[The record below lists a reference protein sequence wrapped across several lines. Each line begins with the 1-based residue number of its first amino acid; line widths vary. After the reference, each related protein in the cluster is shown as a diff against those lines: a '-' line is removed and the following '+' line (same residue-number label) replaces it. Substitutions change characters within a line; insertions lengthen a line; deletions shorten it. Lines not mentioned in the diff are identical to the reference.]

1 MIGFGGF
8 EGLLKGVE
16 LASTISADPSMH
28 AATQHQY
35 TSSKPMFPHLAP
47 MNESVASPNQYQP
60 HRNNNPV
67 SDSEL
72 DALLG
77 SIGDFS
83 DPFMESS
90 TSPSPIEQK
99 SAIDTPK
106 PRPAVSQT
114 AFVNAAIKAKSV
126 ASVDT
131 TKQKLPEQTKVDL
144 VKMDAEFNA
153 KLASKGTTFKKY
165 LVENITTDDNTHL
178 IEAIS
183 KIFDIIVL
191 ESE

>member
-8 EGLLKGVE
+8 EVLTKGVE
-16 LASTISADPSMH
+16 LANTISADQPMRD
-28 AATQHQY
+28 AAQHQY

-47 MNESVASPNQYQP
+47 MNESVAPRNQYQP
-60 HRNNNPV
+60 RNNNQV

-83 DPFMESS
+83 DPFMES
-90 TSPSPIEQK
+90 TDVPSPIEQK
-99 SAIDTPK
+99 SAIDAPK

-114 AFVNAAIKAKSV
+114 AFVNAAIKAKST

-131 TKQKLPEQTKVDL
+131 RKQKLPEQTKVDL
-144 VKMDAEFNA
+144 VKMSAEFNA

-165 LVENITTDDNTHL
+165 LTENIATDDNTHL